1 MASGNIKKIMLRAP
15 KYWEI
20 IVIFGLLIFLVT
32 DCGKEKRMKKMMD
45 SNLRKNQA
53 YHQSQIDSLKGE
65 IEKDRKYIA
74 EQESLRLKEQAHLM
88 DFVSKYDKKKDV
100 IDSLQIIQM
109 QHSSNYKYWIEKIN
123 E

>member
-1 MASGNIKKIMLRAP
+1 MLRPP

-20 IVIFGLLIFLVT
+20 TVIIGLLTFLVT
-32 DCGKEKRMKKMMD
+32 DCGREKRMKKMMEE
-45 SNLRKNQA
+45 NLRKNQA
-53 YHQSQIDSLKGE
+53 YHQSQIDSLKGD
-65 IEKDRKYIA
+65 IEKDREYIA
-74 EQESLRLKEQAHLM
+74 DQEKLRLKEQAHLM
-88 DFVSKYDKKKDV
+88 DFVNKYDKKKDV